1 MTLRKS
7 SVGTGEGRCGP
18 QSTAP
23 QPWSAPHSLQPG
35 SVPLGTHPGTG
46 QGLVNSPLGLQ
57 SSRCRSC
64 SPSWSPQA
72 PGMHTRQVAWQGCT
86 CSGTFPPPLFP
97 QGMGCSHLGARLGR
111 AELRQW
117 QDEKAWALGTLWDL
131 EGRPLH
137 SPGLT
142 GRGELWSAPH
152 GGFCLHTCQSQSRGH
167 MLPST
172 VCPHPPGC
180 KK

>member
-1 MTLRKS
+1 MWAPGRAGVGLRAQPHS
-7 SVGTGEGRCGP
+7 CGLHPTPCSPAPSLSGRTQGLDRVCL
-18 QSTAP
+18 TAP
-23 QPWSAPHSLQPG
+23 WG
-35 SVPLGTHPGTG
+35 S
-46 QGLVNSPLGLQ
+46 
-57 SSRCRSC
+57 R
-64 SPSWSPQA
+64 A
-72 PGMHTRQVAWQGCT
+72 PGAGAAAPAGAHRPRGCT
-86 CSGTFPPPLFP
+86 PGRLPGRAAPVLEPSLPPFP